1 MLIREA
7 IESDIETILSLYSS
21 LEDKD
26 EGLSK
31 EKAIEIFEKMKTY
44 PYHKVYVVENEGK
57 IVGTFVLT
65 ILDYFAHN
73 GKRAGVLE
81 DVVVDER
88 ERSKGIGKL
97 MLNFAIEECRKN
109 NCYKLALSSNIKRE
123 RAHSFYEKNGFKLHG
138 YSFWTEIR
146 ED

>member
-1 MLIREA
+1 MQIREA
-7 IESDIETILSLYSS
+7 KESDIEAILCLYRS
-21 LEDKD
+21 LEEKD
-26 EGLSK
+26 GGLSK
-31 EKAIEIFEKMKTY
+31 EKATEVFEKMKTY
-44 PYHKVYVVENEGK
+44 PYHKVYVVETEGK
-57 IVGTFVLT
+57 IIGTFVLT

-138 YSFWTEIR
+138 YSFWTEIK

>member
-1 MLIREA
+1 MQIREA
-7 IESDIETILSLYSS
+7 KESDIETILSLYSS